1 MKAQNTIKEYILA
14 AIDFNDYGI
23 TTEKEKIAELMRRF
37 NSEYW
42 YPDNQSRFNYSI
54 VKALASWLQG
64 LPSDINI
71 AFEYWEID
79 RLLTSWGYI
88 KENSSDD
95 KIQRERENYWLYIAG
110 VILACSYE

>member
-1 MKAQNTIKEYILA
+1 MKAQNAIKLYILA
-14 AIDFNDYGI
+14 SIDYSEYGI
-23 TTEKEKIAELMRRF
+23 TEEKEKIAELMRCF
-37 NSEYW
+37 KSEYW
-42 YPDNQSRFNYSI
+42 YPDNQKRYNHNI
-54 VKALASWLQG
+54 IRAIASWLQG

-95 KIQRERENYWLYIAG
+95 KIQQERENYWLYIAG

>member
-1 MKAQNTIKEYILA
+1 MKAQNAIKEYILA
-14 AIDFNDYGI
+14 AIDYSEYGI
-23 TTEKEKIAELMRRF
+23 TEDKEKIAELMRCF
-37 NSEYW
+37 KSEYW
-42 YPDNQSRFNYSI
+42 YTDNQKRYDHNI
-54 VKALASWLQG
+54 IRAIASWLHG
-64 LPSDINI
+64 LPSNINI
-71 AFEYWEID
+71 AFEYWEVD